1 MPLFIPRLLL
11 FAVAVVLLVLL
22 LFYAF
27 TRDRRY
33 LRWAGRLFVY
43 ALVALI
49 GLGVV
54 MMIGRI
60 VRFS

>member
-11 FAVAVVLLVLL
+11 FAVAVVLVVLL

-27 TRDRRY
+27 TRNRRY

-43 ALVALI
+43 ALIALI
-49 GLGVV
+49 GLGLA
-54 MMIGRI
+54 MMVGRI

>member
-11 FAVAVVLLVLL
+11 FAVLVVLAALL

-33 LRWAGRLFVY
+33 LRWAGRLFIYV
-43 ALVALI
+43 LIALI
-49 GLGVV
+49 GLGVA
-54 MMIGRI
+54 MMVGRI